1 MRLKLAS
8 SIIDDIMVDIDAKDA
23 GHLVLAAKDGNWD
36 EVFTIL
42 GSKPNLINCIPEGRA
57 WAALH
62 HAVCWQDEAAIRKLL
77 ESPAC
82 DPEVKTKRDKANEVG
97 PGKTALTIAKTF
109 RKNARIAGILDDHF
123 KKERRERLTG
133 KIPSY
138 VTAERGQQ
146 MDKDGLPLL
155 LLTLASY
162 KKTFHPSK
170 IPTGEAFSAIMKEI
184 FENEDVGRH
193 WRDAKERISSSIGA
207 FDKDIAENL
216 LKCTT
221 EADFFASIVNTYTR
235 NSNGLYRKINEALR
249 REGLEQ
255 YKAKGEDLI
264 LGPYA
269 LLLDVLLFYWPELAP
284 GVATTTYR
292 GMRLNETDLE
302 KYGTGARLV
311 WLGFVS
317 SSTTKDASYT
327 GNVKF
332 EIDNSTP
339 DAELWRPRSIK
350 KFSNFPDEE
359 EALYPA
365 GAEFEVT
372 GHTSDGSTTSIMLRL
387 INPLH

>member
-1 MRLKLAS
+1 
-8 SIIDDIMVDIDAKDA
+8 MVDNDVKDA
-23 GHLVLAAKDGNWD
+23 SQLVLAAKGGNWD

-57 WAALH
+57 WATLH
-62 HAVCWQDEAAIRKLL
+62 HAVCWQNEAAVRKLL
-77 ESPAC
+77 ECPAC
-82 DPEVKTKRDKANEVG
+82 DSEVKTKQDQANEVG
-97 PGKTALTIAKTF
+97 PGKTAMTIAQTF
-109 RKNARIAGILDDHF
+109 RKNTCIAGILEDHF
-123 KKERRERLTG
+123 KRQRTERFMG

-138 VTAERGQQ
+138 VTAESGRQ
-146 MDKDGLPLL
+146 MDRDGLPLL
-155 LLTLASY
+155 LLTLTSY
-162 KKTFHPSK
+162 KQTFHPSK
-170 IPTGEAFSAIMKEI
+170 IPAGQVFSAIMKEI
-184 FENEDVGRH
+184 FGYEDVGAH
-193 WRDAKERISSSIGA
+193 WRDAKEKVCFSIGA

-216 LKCTT
+216 LKHTT
-221 EADFFASIVNTYTR
+221 EDDFYASIVNIYTR
-235 NSNGLYRKINEALR
+235 NSNGLYRKVNEALR

-255 YKAKGEDLI
+255 YKAKGEDLL
-264 LGPYA
+264 LGPYT

-292 GMRLNETDLE
+292 GMHLNETDME
-302 KYGTGARLV
+302 MYKVGTKFV
-311 WLGFVS
+311 WLSFVS

-372 GHTSDGSTTSIMLRL
+372 SHTSDGSMTSIKLRL